1 MKLGL
6 SCNVMKH
13 SGGLERYARDLA
25 RGMAERGLRPAC
37 FARSLDCSLPEHAMV
52 EPHRINVSFLPG
64 KLRDA
69 WFSWRLRRLKREAAV
84 DVMVGCNRVD
94 SSDIAVCGGTHR
106 GFLRATGRTPKLSDR
121 WQIAL
126 EERQYANAAIIL
138 AHSPMMRDEL
148 VELYGIDEAK
158 VRILRPPVD
167 RARFTPVDSAERAS
181 LRKRL
186 GFQENE
192 TVLLFPSSSH
202 VRKGLPLIEAAV
214 QDMEETVVIAVAGR
228 PVDRPSAH
236 VRYLGFQREIEDC
249 YRAADFTILASSYE
263 PFGLVGIESVMCGTP
278 VIMPSTMGC
287 GDVIAAH
294 AKHVFEHDKVR
305 SLRETIRSAIAGA
318 RAANRNG
325 LESPPAAMAGGP
337 AILYDA
343 SVAWH
348 VDSLLALVNLV
359 HAGRGA
365 RSPAVD
371 LPGAIAPRAAAK
383 LDALARPGA
392 VR

>member
-37 FARSLDCSLPEHAMV
+37 FARSLDRSLPEHAMV

-69 WFSWRLRRLKREAAV
+69 WFSWRLRSLRREAAV

-94 SSDIAVCGGTHR
+94 SADIAVCGGTHR
-106 GFLRATGRTPKLSDR
+106 GFLRATGRTPKLTDR

-126 EERQYANAAIIL
+126 EERQYANAAIIV

-167 RARFTPVDSAERAS
+167 MARFTPVDAAVRAS

-186 GFQENE
+186 GFRDNE

-202 VRKGLPLIEAAV
+202 ARKGLPLIEAAV
-214 QDMEETVVIAVAGR
+214 RDMDATVVVAVAGR
-228 PVDRPSAH
+228 PVGHTSAH
-236 VRYLGFQREIEDC
+236 VRYIGFQREIEDC
-249 YRAADFTILASSYE
+249 YRAADFTILASAYE
-263 PFGLVGIESVMCGTP
+263 PFGLVGIESAMCGTP

-287 GDVIAAH
+287 SDVIAPH
-294 AKHVFEHDKVR
+294 AKHVFEHDSVP
-305 SLRETIRSAIAGA
+305 SLRETIRTAIAGA
-318 RAANRNG
+318 RAAKHRHMP
-325 LESPPAAMAGGP
+325 EIPPATMEGRE

-343 SVAWH
+343 SVAYH
-348 VDSLLALVNLV
+348 VDSLLSLVNLV
-359 HAGRGA
+359 HTGRGA
-365 RSPAVD
+365 RTPASARRPLTSAIIARASKSVD
-371 LPGAIAPRAAAK
+371 LPT
-383 LDALARPGA
+383 
-392 VR
+392 

>member
-64 KLRDA
+64 KLREA
-69 WFSWRLRRLKREAAV
+69 WFSWRLRSLRREAAV

-94 SSDIAVCGGTHR
+94 SADIAICGGTHR
-106 GFLRATGRTPKLSDR
+106 GFLRATGRTPKLTDR

-126 EERQYANAAIIL
+126 EERQYANAAIIV

-167 RARFTPVDSAERAS
+167 AARFTPVDAAARAS

-186 GFQENE
+186 GFHDNE

-202 VRKGLPLIEAAV
+202 ARKGLPLIEAAV
-214 QDMEETVVIAVAGR
+214 RDMDTTVVVAVAGR
-228 PVDRPSAH
+228 PVGHTSPH
-236 VRYLGFQREIEDC
+236 VRYIGFQREIEDC
-249 YRAADFTILASSYE
+249 YRAADFTILASAYE

-294 AKHVFEHDKVR
+294 AKYVFEHDEVR
-305 SLRETIRSAIAGA
+305 SLRETIRTAIAGG
-318 RAANRNG
+318 RTERHRFSPANPSALMER
-325 LESPPAAMAGGP
+325 EE

-343 SVAWH
+343 SVAYH
-348 VDSLLALVNLV
+348 VDSLLSLVNLV
-359 HAGRGA
+359 HAGRGS
-365 RSPAVD
+365 RTPAV
-371 LPGAIAPRAAAK
+371 
-383 LDALARPGA
+383 ARNM
-392 VR
+392 RSSMSTS